1 MSIAPSRDVS
11 DSAGRKCARVF
22 SGGDVSDEARR
33 NVRSL
38 EIELAKSEAVTQESL
53 GRSARKFSPQE
64 EHSAESAFQSGQRN
78 TIQFTFCHALSALE
92 RRLF

>member
-1 MSIAPSRDVS
+1 MRS
-11 DSAGRKCARVF
+11 VF

-64 EHSAESAFQSGQRN
+64 AVQVLSPYGSGLITRFQR
-78 TIQFTFCHALSALE
+78 
-92 RRLF
+92 

>member
-1 MSIAPSRDVS
+1 MRS
-11 DSAGRKCARVF
+11 VF

-64 EHSAESAFQSGQRN
+64 EHSAESAFQSARETPYGSGLITRFQR
-78 TIQFTFCHALSALE
+78 
-92 RRLF
+92 

>member
-1 MSIAPSRDVS
+1 MRS
-11 DSAGRKCARVF
+11 VF

-78 TIQFTFCHALSALE
+78 TIQFRSYHALSALE